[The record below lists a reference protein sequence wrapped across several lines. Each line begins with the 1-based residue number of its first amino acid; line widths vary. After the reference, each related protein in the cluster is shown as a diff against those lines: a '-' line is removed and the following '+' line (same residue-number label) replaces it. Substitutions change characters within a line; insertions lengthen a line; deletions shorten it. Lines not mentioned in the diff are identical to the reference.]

1 MTQIPSNAASSPASN
16 TPSSAALT
24 RFRLLAVLC
33 GVNLLLLIFVYMPA
47 KYIFDAIEN
56 NKWLIFIP
64 IAHGYLYIVYILTA
78 LQIGVQKGMRFLTI
92 LALIAAGTLPFAS
105 FVAERKV
112 VKKYS

>member
-64 IAHGYLYIVYILTA
+64 IAHGYLDIV
-78 LQIGVQKGMRFLTI
+78 
-92 LALIAAGTLPFAS
+92 
-105 FVAERKV
+105 
-112 VKKYS
+112 

>member
-1 MTQIPSNAASSPASN
+1 
-16 TPSSAALT
+16 
-24 RFRLLAVLC
+24 
-33 GVNLLLLIFVYMPA
+33 MPA

-105 FVAERKV
+105 FIAERRV

>member
-1 MTQIPSNAASSPASN
+1 MTQPTTAV
-16 TPSSAALT
+16 LT
-24 RFRLLAVLC
+24 RFRLMAILC
-33 GVNLLLLIFVYMPA
+33 GVNLLLLIFGYLPA
-47 KYIFDAIEN
+47 KYLFDAVET

-78 LQIGVQKGMRFLTI
+78 LQIGVQRKMSLLTI

-105 FVAERKV
+105 FVAERRI